1 MGRKKGGRP
10 IHGWL
15 VIDKPA
21 GPTSTQ
27 VLGRVRRLIGA
38 EKAGHGG
45 TLDPIATGVLPIA
58 LGEATKTVAYAME
71 GTKTYRFR
79 ARWGEERTTDDC
91 AGQVTAV
98 SEHRPSE
105 SDLLAVL
112 SRFTG
117 EIEQIPPQFSAIKVD
132 GERAYDLARA
142 GEVIDLESRR
152 VRIDRLSL
160 VERADDDHAEF
171 EVVCGKGTYMRSLA
185 RDLARAVGTVGHVDQ
200 LRRLA
205 VGRFTLERAISLD
218 ELAALGQGADLDD
231 HLLPIE
237 TALDDIPALALTTA
251 EAQRMRQ
258 GQPVGLLRRQDL
270 GRLEE
275 LAAACG
281 DGDGILLATAEGRPV
296 ALAVLDG
303 AEVRPVRVL
312 NL

>member
-1 MGRKKGGRP
+1 MGRRKGGRP

-21 GPTSTQ
+21 GPSSTQ
-27 VLGRVRRLIGA
+27 VLGRVRRLTGA

-58 LGEATKTVAYAME
+58 LGEATKTVAYAMD
-71 GTKTYRFR
+71 GTKIYRFR
-79 ARWGEERTTDDC
+79 ARWGEERATDDC
-91 AGQVTAV
+91 AGVVTAV
-98 SEHRPSE
+98 SDHRPTE
-105 SDLLAVL
+105 AALRAVL
-112 SRFTG
+112 GRFTG
-117 EIEQIPPQFSAIKVD
+117 EIDQIPPQFSALKID

-142 GEVIDLESRR
+142 GEVVDLEPRR
-152 VRIDRLSL
+152 VRIDRLTL
-160 VERADDDHAEF
+160 VERPDDDHAEF

-185 RDLARAVGTVGHVDQ
+185 RDVARAVGTVGHVDQ

-205 VGRFTLERAISLD
+205 VGRFTLDRAISLD
-218 ELAALGQGADLDD
+218 DLAALGQGAALDD
-231 HLLPIE
+231 HLLPLE
-237 TALDDIPALALTTA
+237 TALDDIPALALTAA

-258 GQPVGLLRRQDL
+258 GQPVALLRRQDL

-275 LAAACG
+275 LTAACG
-281 DGDGILLATAEGRPV
+281 DGDGIVLAMAEGRPV